1 MGRRGRAGRGLAKAR
16 ARRGERRTR
25 RRAAAPL
32 DSDVGA
38 VTLAKACRLLKA
50 VLNTAVD
57 DGAIRRNPCRI
68 KGAGQEKSP
77 ERPVLTIAQVYAL
90 AETVDQ
96 RYRVLVLL
104 GTFGS
109 LRWGELATLRRRHVD
124 LDAGMV
130 RVEQS
135 LTELPGGGYAF
146 GPPKSDAGQQ
156 VVPIPDVIVPELRW
170 HLSCFAAQGDE
181 GTRLHE
187 PDRHSPA
194 AR

>member
-1 MGRRGRAGRGLAKAR
+1 M
-16 ARRGERRTR
+16 
-25 RRAAAPL
+25 
-32 DSDVGA
+32 
-38 VTLAKACRLLKA
+38 LKA

-77 ERPVLTIAQVYAL
+77 ERPVLTIAQVYVL
-90 AETVDQ
+90 AEAVDQ
-96 RYRVLVLL
+96 RYRLLVLL

-109 LRWGELATLRRRHVD
+109 LRWGELAALSSRHID

-130 RVEQS
+130 RVEHS

-146 GPPKSDAGQQ
+146 GPPKSDAGQR

-170 HLSCFAAQGDE
+170 HLSCFAGQGDDGLVFTSPT
-181 GTRLHE
+181 GTPLRHGNFRRRDWLRAIE
-187 PDRHSPA
+187 TVGLPDIHFHDCADVRVMPTSP
-194 AR
+194 RTSVRDCE